1 LFIAGVNV
9 TVDGMAGRRVLGE
22 TTEVVFPKIIA
33 LYVPVYISASL
44 RDKRGCAI
52 WVTTAQTLLRRY
64 AAGEWIGGFIAFFY
78 RCIAPMGLQTS
89 HSDGI
94 QQ

>member
-33 LYVPVYISASL
+33 LYVPV
-44 RDKRGCAI
+44 
-52 WVTTAQTLLRRY
+52 
-64 AAGEWIGGFIAFFY
+64 
-78 RCIAPMGLQTS
+78 
-89 HSDGI
+89 
-94 QQ
+94 